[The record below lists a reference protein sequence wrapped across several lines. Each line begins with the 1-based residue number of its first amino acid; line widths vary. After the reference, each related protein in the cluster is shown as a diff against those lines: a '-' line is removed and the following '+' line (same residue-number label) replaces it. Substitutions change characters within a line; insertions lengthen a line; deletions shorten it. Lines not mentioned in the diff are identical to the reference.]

1 MTGTVESEE
10 RNGELTAGPP
20 SGAPPTTGARSVAF
34 RTMDLISRRKEASIA
49 FVVVVLFV
57 YFAVSTDDF
66 LGTDNLR
73 VIGQF
78 TAATAI
84 LAVGQAMLLISG
96 EIDLSLGNIY
106 GMTPFIMWF
115 GTEWGMPLPVAVV
128 FGLLGAAAVGAIN
141 GILTIATGVPSFITT
156 LGMIF
161 FLNGFT
167 LTISDGFPK
176 PAPEGGFADVLGGAR
191 FTGFIWAVV
200 ITVIA
205 HVVLASTR
213 WGVHTV
219 ATGGNPIGA
228 REAGVPTRRVKVGN
242 FMFAAVLAGFAGIS
256 ESIRVSSID
265 PQGGGP
271 DFMFLAVASA
281 VIGGTALAGGSGTVI
296 GAFLGALFLGI
307 LRDGLTV
314 KGISSFTYFMV
325 LGLAIIA
332 SMILNSAANR
342 LRIRMRRYA

>member
-10 RNGELTAGPP
+10 RNGDLTAGPP
-20 SGAPPTTGARSVAF
+20 LDAPPGSVRSLGL
-34 RTMDLISRRKEASIA
+34 RTLDLISRRKEASIA
-49 FVVVVLFV
+49 FVLVVLFA
-57 YFAVSTDDF
+57 YFGASTPDF

-78 TAATAI
+78 TAAVAI
-84 LAVGQAMLLISG
+84 LAVGEVMLLISG

-106 GMTPFIMWF
+106 GMTPFLMWF
-115 GTEWGMPLPVAVV
+115 GTEWGFPLPLAVV

-141 GILTIATGVPSFITT
+141 GILTVTTGVPSFITT
-156 LGMIF
+156 LGMLF

-176 PAPEGGFADVLGGAR
+176 PAPVGGFADVLGGAR
-191 FTGFIWAVV
+191 FSGFIWAVV
-200 ITVIA
+200 ITVIV
-205 HVVLASTR
+205 HVILASTR

-228 REAGVPTRRVKVGN
+228 REAGVPTRRIKIGN
-242 FMFAAVLAGFAGIS
+242 FMLAAVLAGFAGIS
-256 ESIRVSSID
+256 EAIRVDSID
-265 PQGGGP
+265 PLAGGP
-271 DFMFLAVASA
+271 DFTFLAVASA

-296 GAFLGALFLGI
+296 GAFLGALFLGV
-307 LRDGLTV
+307 LRDGLTI
-314 KGISSFTYFMV
+314 KGVSSFTYSMV
-325 LGLAIIA
+325 LGIAILL

>member
-1 MTGTVESEE
+1 MSVESEE
-10 RNGELTAGPP
+10 RSDDLTAGPP
-20 SGAPPTTGARSVAF
+20 LEAPPRSVRSVAF

-49 FVVVVLFV
+49 FVVVVLFI
-57 YFAVSTDDF
+57 YFSASTDDF
-66 LGTDNLR
+66 FSSDNLR

-78 TAATAI
+78 TAGIAI
-84 LAVGQAMLLISG
+84 LAVAQVMLLISG

-106 GMTPFIMWF
+106 GMAPFVMWY
-115 GTEWGMPLPVAVV
+115 GTEWGLPLPLAVV
-128 FGLLGAAAVGAIN
+128 FGLLGAATVGAVN

-176 PAPEGGFADVLGGAR
+176 PAPEGGIAEVLGGAR
-191 FTGFIWAVV
+191 YSGFVWAVV

-205 HVVLASTR
+205 HIVLASTR

-219 ATGGNPIGA
+219 ATGGNPLGA
-228 REAGVPTRRVKVGN
+228 REAGVPTRRIKLGN
-242 FMFAAVLAGFAGIS
+242 FMLAATFAGFAGII
-256 ESIRVSSID
+256 EAIRVGSID
-265 PQGGGP
+265 PQGGGT
-271 DFMFLAVASA
+271 DITFLAVASA

-307 LRDGLTV
+307 LRDGLTI

-325 LGLAIIA
+325 LGIAIIA

>member
-10 RNGELTAGPP
+10 RNGDLTAGPP
-20 SGAPPTTGARSVAF
+20 SEAPPSTLKSVGL
-34 RTMDLISRRKEASIA
+34 RTMDLVSRRKEASIA

-57 YFAVSTDDF
+57 YFSLSSDNF
-66 LGTDNLR
+66 FSSDNLR
-73 VIGQF
+73 VIGQY
-78 TAATAI
+78 TAAI
-84 LAVGQAMLLISG
+84 SIIAVAEVMLLISG

-106 GMTPFIMWF
+106 ALAAFVMWY
-115 GTEWGMPLPVAVV
+115 GTEWGFPLPLAVV
-128 FGLLGAAAVGAIN
+128 FGLLGGAAVGAIN

-176 PAPEGGFADVLGGAR
+176 PAPSGGIAEVLGGAR
-191 FTGFIWAVV
+191 FSGFIWAVV
-200 ITVIA
+200 ITVIL
-205 HVVLASTR
+205 HVILASTR

-219 ATGGNPIGA
+219 ATGGNPVGA
-228 REAGVPTRRVKVGN
+228 REAGVPTRRIKVGN
-242 FMFAAVLAGFAGIS
+242 FMLAGALAGFAGIS
-256 ESIRVSSID
+256 DGIRVSSID
-265 PQGGGP
+265 PLAGGA
-271 DFMFLAVASA
+271 DFTFLAIASA

-296 GAFLGALFLGI
+296 GALLGALFLGI
-307 LRDGLTV
+307 LRDGLIIN
-314 KGISSFTYFMV
+314 GISSFTYFMV
-325 LGLAIIA
+325 LGIAIIA

>member
-10 RNGELTAGPP
+10 RDGDLTAGPP
-20 SGAPPTTGARSVAF
+20 LEAPAGSVKSLGF
-34 RTMDLISRRKEASIA
+34 RTLDLISRRKEASIA
-49 FVVVVLFV
+49 FVVVVLFI
-57 YFAVSTDDF
+57 YFSVSTDDF
-66 LGTDNLR
+66 FGTDNLR

-78 TAATAI
+78 TAAI
-84 LAVGQAMLLISG
+84 SIIAVAEVMLLISG

-106 GMTPFIMWF
+106 ALAPFVMWF
-115 GTEWGMPLPVAVV
+115 GTEWGLPLPLAVI
-128 FGLLGAAAVGAIN
+128 FGLLGAAAVGAVN
-141 GILTIATGVPSFITT
+141 GILTVTTGVPSFITT

-176 PAPEGGFADVLGGAR
+176 PAPEGGFAEVIGGAR
-191 FTGFIWAVV
+191 FSGFIWAVV

-205 HVVLASTR
+205 HVILASTR
-213 WGVHTV
+213 WGVYTV

-228 REAGVPTRRVKVGN
+228 REAGVPTRRIKVGN

-256 ESIRVSSID
+256 EAIRVSSID
-265 PQGGGP
+265 PLAGGP
-271 DFMFLAVASA
+271 DFTFLAVASA

-307 LRDGLTV
+307 LRDGLTI
-314 KGISSFTYFMV
+314 KGISAFTYFMV
-325 LGLAIIA
+325 LGIAIIA

>member
-1 MTGTVESEE
+1 MTGTVESGE

-20 SGAPPTTGARSVAF
+20 SEAPPSTMKSVGL
-34 RTMDLISRRKEASIA
+34 RTMDLVSRRKEASIA

-57 YFAVSTDDF
+57 YFSLTSDNF
-66 LGTDNLR
+66 FSSDNLR
-73 VIGQF
+73 VIGQY
-78 TAATAI
+78 TAAISIIAG
-84 LAVGQAMLLISG
+84 AEVMLLISG

-106 GMTPFIMWF
+106 ALAPFVMWY
-115 GTEWGMPLPVAVV
+115 GIEWGFPLPLAVV

-141 GILTIATGVPSFITT
+141 GILTITTGVPSFITT

-176 PAPEGGFADVLGGAR
+176 AAPEGGIAEVLGGAR

-200 ITVIA
+200 ITLILHVI
-205 HVVLASTR
+205 LASTR

-219 ATGGNPIGA
+219 ATGGNPVGA
-228 REAGVPTRRVKVGN
+228 REAGVPTRRIKVGN
-242 FMFAAVLAGFAGIS
+242 FMLAAALAGFAGIS
-256 ESIRVSSID
+256 EAIRVSSID
-265 PQGGGP
+265 PQAGGP
-271 DFMFLAVASA
+271 DFTFLAIASA

-307 LRDGLTV
+307 LRDGLIIN
-314 KGISSFTYFMV
+314 GISAFTYFMV

>member
-1 MTGTVESEE
+1 MSVESEE
-10 RNGELTAGPP
+10 RSDDVTAGPP
-20 SGAPPTTGARSVAF
+20 IEAPPSSVKSIGL
-34 RTMDLISRRKEASIA
+34 RTMDLVSRRKEASIA

-57 YFAVSTDDF
+57 YFSLSSDNF
-66 LGTDNLR
+66 FSSDNLR
-73 VIGQF
+73 VIGQY
-78 TAATAI
+78 TAAIAI
-84 LAVGQAMLLISG
+84 IAVAEVMLLICG

-106 GMTPFIMWF
+106 ALAAFVMWY
-115 GTEWGMPLPVAVV
+115 GTEWGFPLPLAVL
-128 FGLLGAAAVGAIN
+128 FGLLGGAAVGAIN

-176 PAPEGGFADVLGGAR
+176 PAPDGGIADVLGGAR
-191 FTGFIWAVV
+191 FSGFIWAVV
-200 ITVIA
+200 ITVIL
-205 HVVLASTR
+205 HVILASTR

-219 ATGGNPIGA
+219 ATGGNPVGA
-228 REAGVPTRRVKVGN
+228 REAGVPTRRIKVGN
-242 FMFAAVLAGFAGIS
+242 FMLAGALAGFAGIS
-256 ESIRVSSID
+256 DGIRVSSID
-265 PQGGGP
+265 PLAGGP
-271 DFMFLAVASA
+271 DFMFLAIASA

-307 LRDGLTV
+307 LRDGLIIN
-314 KGISSFTYFMV
+314 GISSFTYFMV
-325 LGLAIIA
+325 LGIAIIL

>member
-1 MTGTVESEE
+1 VTGTVESEE
-10 RNGELTAGPP
+10 RDGDLTAGPP
-20 SGAPPTTGARSVAF
+20 REAPPGSVKSLGF
-34 RTMDLISRRKEASIA
+34 RTLDLVSRRKEASIA
-49 FVVVVLFV
+49 FVVVVLFI
-57 YFAVSTDDF
+57 YFSISTDDF
-66 LGTDNLR
+66 FSSDNLR

-78 TAATAI
+78 TAAI
-84 LAVGQAMLLISG
+84 SIVAVAEVMLLIAG

-106 GMTPFIMWF
+106 ALAPFVMWF
-115 GTEWGMPLPVAVV
+115 GTEWGLSLPLAVI
-128 FGLLGAAAVGAIN
+128 FGLLGAAAVGAVN
-141 GILTIATGVPSFITT
+141 GILTVTTGVPSFITT

-191 FTGFIWAVV
+191 FSGFIWAVV

-205 HVVLASTR
+205 HVILASTR

-228 REAGVPTRRVKVGN
+228 REAGVPTRRIKVGN
-242 FMFAAVLAGFAGIS
+242 FIFAAALAGFAGIS
-256 ESIRVSSID
+256 EAIRVSSID
-265 PQGGGP
+265 PLAGGP
-271 DFMFLAVASA
+271 DFTFLAIASA

-307 LRDGLTV
+307 LRDGLTI

-325 LGLAIIA
+325 LGIAIIA

>member
-1 MTGTVESEE
+1 MTIESEE
-10 RNGELTAGPP
+10 RSDDLTAGPP
-20 SGAPPTTGARSVAF
+20 LEAPPRSVKSIGF
-34 RTMDLISRRKEASIA
+34 RTMDLVSRRKEASIA

-57 YFAVSTDDF
+57 YFSLSSDNF
-66 LGTDNLR
+66 FSSDNLR
-73 VIGQF
+73 VIGQY
-78 TAATAI
+78 TAAIAI
-84 LAVGQAMLLISG
+84 IAVAEVMLLISG

-106 GMTPFIMWF
+106 ALAPFIMWY
-115 GTEWGMPLPVAVV
+115 GTEWGFPLPLAVV
-128 FGLLGAAAVGAIN
+128 LGILGAAGVGAIN

-176 PAPEGGFADVLGGAR
+176 PAPDGGIAEVLGGAR

-200 ITVIA
+200 ITVIL
-205 HVVLASTR
+205 HLILASTR
-213 WGVHTV
+213 WGVYTV
-219 ATGGNPIGA
+219 ATGGNPVGA
-228 REAGVPTRRVKVGN
+228 REAGVPTRRIKVGN
-242 FMFAAVLAGFAGIS
+242 FMLAAALAGFAGIS
-256 ESIRVSSID
+256 EAIRVSSID
-265 PQGGGP
+265 PLAGGP
-271 DFMFLAVASA
+271 DFTFLAIASA

-307 LRDGLTV
+307 LRDGLIIN
-314 KGISSFTYFMV
+314 GISSFTYFMV

-342 LRIRMRRYA
+342 LRVRMRRYA